1 MKTNETVFL
10 VDDEPALLKAMGRL
24 LKAEG
29 FAVQAYDSAVKFLSS
44 ANKEGAG
51 CILLDQSMPGMSGME
66 LQHELVQ
73 ADSAL
78 AVVFITGNGDIP
90 MSVRAIKA
98 GAVDFLTK
106 PVKDSELL
114 AVIRTALEKSHSMLE
129 AKAEIKEWRQR
140 HSALTAREKEV
151 LLYVVQGIPN
161 KTIAADLGVVEQT
174 IKIHR
179 GRVMTKMEAYSLAQL
194 VLMTDRLGIN
204 RSQNLPRRNKDS

>member
-1 MKTNETVFL
+1 
-10 VDDEPALLKAMGRL
+10 
-24 LKAEG
+24 
-29 FAVQAYDSAVKFLSS
+29 
-44 ANKEGAG
+44 
-51 CILLDQSMPGMSGME
+51 MSGME